1 MTNDLVIVPT
11 GTANT
16 ASVIA
21 AFSRLGVVP
30 RLATDIDQV
39 DGAQQLILP
48 GVGAFASAMDQID
61 ELGMRDALVRRIGD
75 GSPTLAICVGMQLLG
90 AGSEESPGSAGLG
103 VFAQSVARFE
113 GQLRVPQLGWN
124 RVEPANGARFLEQ
137 GWAYFAN
144 SYRFTTGPEG
154 WDAATTDYGGEFV
167 SAVEREG
174 VLACQFHPELSG
186 PWGAALLRR
195 WLTAT
200 GKTA

>member
-21 AFSRLGVVP
+21 AFSRLGVAP
-30 RLATDIDQV
+30 RLATDIEQV
-39 DGAQQLILP
+39 DVAQRVILP

-75 GSPTLAICVGMQLLG
+75 GRPTLAICVGMQLLG
-90 AGSEESPGSAGLG
+90 AGSEESPGSVGLS
-103 VFAQSVARFE
+103 VFAQSVVRFE
-113 GQLRVPQLGWN
+113 GELRVPQLGWN
-124 RVEPANGARFLEQ
+124 RVEPANGAKLLEP

-144 SYRFTTGPEG
+144 SYRFTAVPEG
-154 WDAATTDYGGEFV
+154 WDTATTDYGGDFV
-167 SAVEREG
+167 SAVERG
-174 VLACQFHPELSG
+174 AVLACQFHPELSG

-195 WLTAT
+195 WLTET
-200 GKTA
+200 EGRT

>member
-21 AFSRLGVVP
+21 AFSRLGASP
-30 RLATDIDQV
+30 RLATDISQV
-39 DGAQQLILP
+39 DGAHRVILP
-48 GVGAFASAMDQID
+48 GVGAFASAIDQID

-75 GSPTLAICVGMQLLG
+75 GRPTLAICVGMQLLG
-90 AGSEESPGSAGLG
+90 AGSEESPGSVGLG
-103 VFAQSVARFE
+103 VFAQSVERFK

-124 RVEPANGARFLEQ
+124 RVEPTNGAKLLEP

-144 SYRFTTGPEG
+144 SYRFTTAPEG
-154 WDAATTDYGGEFV
+154 WDATTTDYGGDFV

-195 WLTAT
+195 WLTMTESA
-200 GKTA
+200 A